1 MLHCTTKRR
10 ALKPAGTKEA
20 VMAEFKA
27 QVEQAANSLEK
38 AVAEQTARFES
49 AVQELS
55 KLQSKSIAQANV
67 VFEDV
72 TRVAREQIAF
82 GEQLAGEWRKA
93 VLASVKSAS
102 EMFAPKA

>member
-1 MLHCTTKRR
+1 
-10 ALKPAGTKEA
+10 
-20 VMAEFKA
+20 MAEFKA

-49 AVQELS
+49 AVQELT
-55 KLQSKSIAQANV
+55 KLQSKGIAHANTI
-67 VFEDV
+67 FEDV
-72 TRVAREQIAF
+72 ARVTRDQIAF
-82 GEQLAGEWRKA
+82 TEQLAGEWRKA

>member
-1 MLHCTTKRR
+1 
-10 ALKPAGTKEA
+10 
-20 VMAEFKA
+20 MAEFKA

-49 AVQELS
+49 AVQEMT
-55 KLQSKSIAQANV
+55 KLQSKSIAQANA

-72 TRVAREQIAF
+72 ARVAREQIAF
-82 GEQLAGEWRKA
+82 GEQLASEWRKA

-102 EMFAPKA
+102 DIFSAKA

>member
-1 MLHCTTKRR
+1 
-10 ALKPAGTKEA
+10 
-20 VMAEFKA
+20 MAEFKA

-49 AVQELS
+49 AVQELT
-55 KLQSKSIAQANV
+55 KLQSKSIAQANA

-72 TRVAREQIAF
+72 ARVAREQIAF
-82 GEQLAGEWRKA
+82 SEQLASEWRKA

-102 EMFAPKA
+102 EIFSAKA